1 MFKVKHNL
9 AQEIM
14 TEVFRLKTRSFDIR
28 SKSEIQRRNI
38 KTVIYGSETLSS
50 LGLQIWDLIPIEFR
64 NLVHL
69 MHSKVKSSSGL
80 LNNARMVF
88 VKNISIT

>member
-1 MFKVKHNL
+1 MAIEMFKVKHNL

-28 SKSEIQRRNI
+28 SKSEFQHRNI

-64 NLVHL
+64 NLVSL
-69 MHSKVKSSSGL
+69 NAFKSKIKFWS
-80 LNNARMVF
+80 
-88 VKNISIT
+88 T